1 MIRPPALK
9 PGDRVAVIAPSGPF
23 EPTLGWR
30 GLGWLARRYRIVFSR
45 SIFRPDGYLAGSR
58 HRRADE
64 LSAALA
70 DPHTRAIVAMRGG
83 YGLHQIAHLP
93 DWGSFARAPKWI
105 VGFSDITALHVESVR
120 AGVMSMHAPM
130 VALLGRGCHAD
141 HCRWLEALETPAQ
154 PRRWA
159 GLEVMHRGTA
169 RGTLFG
175 GNLTV
180 LHACAVTGRLRVPE
194 DAILLLEDVTE
205 RPYRIDRM
213 LTTLLVGGHLKNVR
227 GVALGQFTECH
238 PGADGVRVDR
248 VLRDVLSELRVPVIA
263 GLPVGHGLRN
273 EPIVIGARATLE
285 ADAAAASLLVEA

>member
-1 MIRPPALK
+1 MIRPHALK

-30 GLGWLARRYRIVFSR
+30 GLGWLARRYRVAFSR

-58 HRRADE
+58 QRRAEE

-70 DPHTRAIVAMRGG
+70 DSQTRAVVAMRGG

-93 DWGSFARAPKWI
+93 DWNAFARSPKWI
-105 VGFSDITALHVESVR
+105 VGFSDITALHVESSR
-120 AGVMSMHAPM
+120 AGVMSLHAPM

-141 HCRWLEALETPAQ
+141 HCRWLEALESPGS
-154 PRRWA
+154 PRRWTH
-159 GLEVMHRGTA
+159 LEVMHRGSA
-169 RGTLFG
+169 CGTLFG

-180 LHACAVTGRLRVPE
+180 LHGCAVTGRLQVPN

-213 LTTLLVGGHLKNVR
+213 LTTLVVGGHLKNVR
-227 GVALGQFTECH
+227 GVALGQFTDCQ
-238 PGADGVRVDR
+238 PGADGVRVER

-263 GLPVGHGLRN
+263 GLPIGHGLHN
-273 EPIVIGARATLE
+273 EPIVIGARATI
-285 ADAAAASLLVEA
+285 DAYGASASLLVEA